1 MNDLKKRS
9 RKDFCLS
16 FLLAIMLLCALLGG
30 CSQEGKQTSPAAS
43 PASGKS
49 VIAGAGAESLLA
61 AAGDVHR
68 QVREKVDELITEYE
82 KEQNANSGQQSSGQQ
97 GGQTSSGSAAY
108 GIPEALSTRTKDDG
122 DLLVLVNKQYAV
134 SADYYPSD
142 MVAVDGSLSTNQGLY
157 FKREAY
163 EAYLKML
170 EAAESEGISFK
181 ICSTYRSYS
190 TQDAIYHNYVN
201 NYGTEYTNTIS
212 AYPGR
217 SEHHTGWAVDVTSKS
232 MGYDLKQNFIE
243 YPEGIWINEH
253 CSEYGFIIR
262 YPKDKTDITGY
273 AYEPWHLRYVG
284 IEAAREITSQGLTL
298 EEYLGKA

>member
-1 MNDLKKRS
+1 MNDLKKSS
-9 RKDFCLS
+9 RKDSRLS
-16 FLLAIMLLCALLGG
+16 LLLAIMLLCALLGG

-170 EAAESEGISFK
+170 EAAESEGISSRMPSRTSSGFGSSS
-181 ICSTYRSYS
+181 I
-190 TQDAIYHNYVN
+190 I
-201 NYGTEYTNTIS
+201 
-212 AYPGR
+212 
-217 SEHHTGWAVDVTSKS
+217 TSKS
-232 MGYDLKQNFIE
+232 
-243 YPEGIWINEH
+243 P
-253 CSEYGFIIR
+253 
-262 YPKDKTDITGY
+262 
-273 AYEPWHLRYVG
+273 
-284 IEAAREITSQGLTL
+284 LTPP
-298 EEYLGKA
+298 

>member
-1 MNDLKKRS
+1 MNDLKKSS

-16 FLLAIMLLCALLGG
+16 LLLAIMLLCALLGG
-30 CSQEGKQTSPAAS
+30 CSQEGKQAS

-49 VIAGAGAESLLA
+49 VIAGAGAERLLDA
-61 AAGDVHR
+61 ARNVQR
-68 QVREKVDELITEYE
+68 QAREKLDKLIAEYE
-82 KEQNANSGQQSSGQQ
+82 KEQSSGQQSSGQQSSGQQ

-170 EAAESEGISFK
+170 KAAESEGISFK

-284 IEAAREITSQGLTL
+284 VEAAREITSQGLTL